1 VSSLTDVLC
10 LFCFACT
17 TTDPLRVKLVN
28 NVTYERM
35 LSQMKFL
42 KGTLAQASANSLPL
56 SLTNVLFGKQDPT
69 FDDTWEDIS
78 SVKFLD
84 PTLNASQQE
93 AVRFALAAEQVALI
107 HGPPGTGKT
116 FTLVELIR
124 QLVLQKKRI
133 LVCGPSNISVGMF

>member
-1 VSSLTDVLC
+1 
-10 LFCFACT
+10 
-17 TTDPLRVKLVN
+17 
-28 NVTYERM
+28 
-35 LSQMKFL
+35 MKFL
-42 KGTLAQASANSLPL
+42 KGSLAQVTQNSLPL
-56 SLTNVLFGKQDPT
+56 SLTNVLFGRQNPT
-69 FDDTWEDIS
+69 FDETWENLS

-84 PTLNASQQE
+84 PTLNPSQQE

-133 LVCGPSNISVGMF
+133 LVCGPSNISVGMSILVSLSACLVMNEDSHVQFH

>member
-1 VSSLTDVLC
+1 
-10 LFCFACT
+10 
-17 TTDPLRVKLVN
+17 VN